1 MNGVNLYFCST
12 KFSSLY
18 LKLYRLYF
26 YLYEILYENK
36 CMYILKNKQVTFCP
50 FVVHTDIQIYRQFNN
65 EG

>member
-12 KFSSLY
+12 KFPSLY

-36 CMYILKNKQVTFCP
+36 CMYILKNK
-50 FVVHTDIQIYRQFNN
+50 
-65 EG
+65 